1 MPEYSVRIA
10 GDKLIYSAAH
20 FIVLPGGVCEP
31 LHGHN
36 YRAAVE
42 VSGPLDAADCVIDF
56 AALLDVMT
64 SILAEIDHAVL
75 LPARSPQIH
84 VAAGEQEVEVCFD
97 DRRWVFPRAECRLL
111 PVTSTTVELVA
122 NYLAER
128 LLERLSA
135 RGLPRPSRLRF
146 ELEES
151 AGCAAVCEI
160 GGYGSAHPSRDRF
173 EANRAA
179 RDGL

>member
-1 MPEYSVRIA
+1 MPDYFVRIA

-36 YRAAVE
+36 YRAAVDLG
-42 VSGPLDAADCVIDF
+42 GPLDETDCVIDF
-56 AALLDVMT
+56 AAVLRAMK

-75 LPARSPQIH
+75 LPARSGQIQ
-84 VAAGEQEVEVCFD
+84 VAAGEKEVEVRFGE
-97 DRRWVFPRAECRLL
+97 RRWVFPRRECRLL
-111 PVTSTTVELVA
+111 PIASTTVELMA

-128 LLERLSA
+128 LLELLSEQ
-135 RGLPRPSRLRF
+135 GMPRPAWLRI

-151 AGCAAVCEI
+151 PGCSAVCQI
-160 GGYGSAHPSRDRF
+160 GSG
-173 EANRAA
+173 
-179 RDGL
+179 